1 LGGASIFGEPLVSG
15 AKRRLLQS
23 LAMSAPGSE
32 TLRVRLH
39 RMRGVTIGNPAFIG
53 AQALIET
60 SHPELVTIGN
70 GVAIGIRAI
79 IIAHFRDQER
89 GDGVRIEDEASIGA
103 GAIILP
109 NVTIGY
115 GAVVAAGSV
124 VTRSVPPLTLV
135 QGNPAR
141 PVARCGVPLG
151 MRTPYK
157 EFQRRLKRL

>member
-1 LGGASIFGEPLVSG
+1 MRLSDLFGEPVIAG
-15 AKRRLLQS
+15 AGRRILQS

-39 RMRGVTIGNPAFIG
+39 RLRGVQIGSPCFIG
-53 AQALIET
+53 SYTLIET
-60 SHPELVTIGN
+60 SHPELVKIGN
-70 GVAIGIRAI
+70 GVAIGMRVT
-79 IIAHFRDQER
+79 IIAHFRDQSR
-89 GDGVRIEDEASIGA
+89 GDGVVIEDEASIGP
-103 GAIILP
+103 GSIIMP

-135 QGNPAR
+135 QGNPAK

-151 MRTPYK
+151 LKTPYR
-157 EFQRRLKRL
+157 EFQRRLRPL